1 MRYLYL
7 DALSF
12 GVYLL
17 LLWPF
22 IGKTGF
28 ELGSALVI
36 FGWVFIAFCLHMA
49 TIRITLTKMAIL
61 KGINIFL
68 ADKFDMDS
76 DKTLSVLTAML
87 EEKPVV
93 AQLKDGGAVKLSL
106 GEDKSGKIF
115 INMVKAGK

>member
-115 INMVKAGK
+115 INMIKAGK